1 MKQNIILFG
10 PPGSGKGTQS
20 TFLVE
25 AYGFV
30 HLSTGDI
37 LRAEVAAGTALGL
50 EAKALMDAGKLVP
63 DQIVIAMIEARIKAH
78 PEAKGFIFDGFPRTV
93 AQAEALDQIL
103 ADNGMSIGRMLAL
116 EVPEDELVKRLLLR
130 AATEGRKDD
139 NEQTIR
145 TRFQEY
151 QQKTLPV
158 AEYYRKQNKFV
169 SIPGSGDPSTIT
181 RLLIAALPAPD

>member
-1 MKQNIILFG
+1 MKQNIVLFG

-20 TFLVE
+20 ASLVA

-37 LRAEVAAGTALGL
+37 LRAEVAAETALGL

-63 DQIVIAMIEARIKAH
+63 DHIVIAMIEARIKAH
-78 PEAKGFIFDGFPRTV
+78 PEANGFIFDGFPRTV

-103 ADNGMSIGRMLAL
+103 ANNGMTISRMLAL

-169 SIPGSGDPSTIT
+169 SIPGSGDPDTIT
-181 RLLIAALPAPD
+181 RLLIAALPAPN